1 MENYKIYCH
10 LFPNG
15 KRYIGLTGTSLA
27 RRFRNGEGYN
37 KCPYMKKAIEKYGWE
52 NIEHLLLEDNL
63 TKEEAEEKEKYYIQL
78 YDTRNQERG
87 YNLAVGGNTATKYNY
102 EELLEDWN
110 LGLSIGEIAEKHN
123 CAHQE
128 IIGRILDG
136 LGVSKNERMER
147 GNQKKAK
154 TMAKPIAQYDLNN
167 NLLNTYES
175 AKWVKRNFGYDDR
188 SISKVCKGE
197 RKTAYGFIWRYI
209 EKE

>member
-27 RRFRNGEGYN
+27 RRFRKGEGYN

-78 YDTRNQERG
+78 YDTRNQEKG
-87 YNLAVGGNTATKYNY
+87 YNLAIGGNTATKYNY

-123 CAHQE
+123 CVHQE

-136 LGVSKNERMER
+136 LGVPKNERMER

-154 TMAKPIAQYDLNN
+154 RMSKPIAQYDLNN

-175 AKWVKRNFGYDDR
+175 AKWVKCNLGYDDR